1 MAVGMA
7 GVASAVYSSVMQ
19 TPRMPASPRRQ
30 ATIVLLGSVAIT
42 LAMFLIPSPENTWW
56 LLAPFRWLHIYV
68 HEFGHGIA
76 AVLAGGR
83 FEEFEMYTYS
93 GLAHTRGIPAG
104 GLAAAFV
111 CAGGLCG
118 PAVVGGV
125 FLGAGR
131 KPRLAR
137 YALAAFGAFMALS
150 LVLWTRTPFGWGFGA
165 VVAALS
171 LLIALKARPAH
182 AQMFL
187 VFLGVQLA
195 LSVYTGGG
203 YLFTQYVEI
212 QNGHRGPSDTQAM
225 SDAIGGPYWFWGV
238 VCAAFSAAVLLVG
251 LWGYLRPERKVRHG
265 RLAAAA

>member
-1 MAVGMA
+1 MA
-7 GVASAVYSSVMQ
+7 GVAAAVYISVMEK
-19 TPRMPASPRRQ
+19 TRAPGSPRRQ
-30 ATIVLLGSVAIT
+30 ATIVLAGSVAIT
-42 LAMFLIPSPENTWW
+42 LAMFLIPSPESTWW

-76 AVLAGGR
+76 ALLAGGE
-83 FEEFEMYTYS
+83 FDKFEMWSYS
-93 GLAHTRGIPAG
+93 GVAHTRTSGA
-104 GLAAAFV
+104 LAAAFV

-125 FLGAGR
+125 FLAMGR
-131 KPRLAR
+131 NPRWAR
-137 YALAAFGAFMALS
+137 VALGAFGAFMAVS

-171 LLIALKARPAH
+171 LWIALRARSSH

-203 YLFTQYVEI
+203 YLFTQDATI
-212 QNGHRGPSDTQAM
+212 QNGESHASDTQQM
-225 SDAIGGPYWFWGV
+225 SNALGMPFWFWGI
-238 VCAAFSAAVLLVG
+238 VCAAFSAIVLLGG
-251 LWGYLRPERKVRHG
+251 LWLYIKPERAARKA
-265 RLAAAA
+265 RLAKAA